1 MDNFGTHFVYA
12 SDEWYILAGLPIP
25 DGDYYEGYEQL
36 ENGVGMIRS
45 FVDDFEVAVSD
56 ISDGPVNQKSPDNK
70 KKVTFVTGVLF
81 SSYLEEC
88 LNKLN
93 EVYPCFD
100 YEVIT
105 IKNDFFGHKITVAGL
120 ITGQDIINQL
130 KDRDLGDCIVI
141 PDTML
146 KAGEDILL
154 DDVTVCEIE
163 SALQKNVHIVKSSGD
178 VLVDFII
185 NNAV

>member
-1 MDNFGTHFVYA
+1 
-12 SDEWYILAGLPIP
+12 
-25 DGDYYEGYEQL
+25 
-36 ENGVGMIRS
+36 MIRS
-45 FVDDFEVAVSD
+45 FIDDFDFAVSN
-56 ISDGPVNQKSPDNK
+56 ISDVIINK
-70 KKVTFVTGVLF
+70 KSFDRKKKFTFVTGVLF
-81 SSYLEEC
+81 SGYLEEC
-88 LNKLN
+88 LKKLN
-93 EVYPCFD
+93 EVYPYFE

-130 KDRDLGDCIVI
+130 KDKDLGDCIII

-146 KAGEDILL
+146 KADEDILL
-154 DDVTVCEIE
+154 DDITVCEIE
-163 SALQKNVHIVKSSGD
+163 SALQKNIHIVKSSGE